1 MMMILK
7 VTEGSDVALM
17 PDPLLKLIASVRG
30 EFAEGLMIG
39 TQPVDGKQLVFINVD
54 ATREQIET
62 MTSADIFDDETGEQ
76 IAFDLG
82 WEVLAV
88 ENETVDQSLL
98 LPYFVDVP
106 VFELDDDGEY
116 MLQTGTEPVTDLTD
130 KLQVWA
136 GKSWIY

>member
-1 MMMILK
+1 MMMILE
-7 VTEGSDVALM
+7 VQEGANIELM
-17 PDPLLKLIASVRG
+17 PDELKALIASVRG

-39 TQPVDGKQLVFINVD
+39 TQPVDGKQLLFVNVE
-54 ATREQIET
+54 ATREQVEFLT
-62 MTSADIFDDETGEQ
+62 GSDDFDDDGNQ

-82 WEVLAV
+82 WTVLAV

-106 VFELDDDGEY
+106 VFDFDDDGEY
-116 MLQTGTEPVTDLTD
+116 IQTGTEPVTELTD

-136 GKSWIY
+136 GKNWKY

>member
-7 VTEGSDVALM
+7 VQEGSDIALM
-17 PDPLLKLIASVRG
+17 PNSLLKLIASVRG

-54 ATREQIET
+54 ATREQIEA
-62 MTSADIFDDETGEQ
+62 MTNADIFDDETGEQ

-88 ENETVDQSLL
+88 ENEIVDQSLL

-106 VFELDDDGEY
+106 MFEIDEDGEY
-116 MLQTGTEPVTDLTD
+116 VQTGTQPVTDLTD

>member
-1 MMMILK
+1 MMMILE
-7 VTEGSDVALM
+7 VQEGANIELM
-17 PDPLLKLIASVRG
+17 PDELKALIASVRG

-39 TQPVDGKQLVFINVD
+39 TQPVDGLQLLFVNVE
-54 ATREQIET
+54 ATREQVEFLT
-62 MTSADIFDDETGEQ
+62 GSDDFDDDGNQ

-82 WEVLAV
+82 WTVLAV

-106 VFELDDDGEY
+106 VFDFDDDGEY
-116 MLQTGTEPVTDLTD
+116 IQTGTEPVTELTD

-136 GKSWIY
+136 GKNWKY

>member
-1 MMMILK
+1 MMMILE
-7 VTEGSDVALM
+7 VQEGSDIELM

>member
-1 MMMILK
+1 MMMILE
-7 VTEGSDVALM
+7 VQEGANIELM
-17 PDPLLKLIASVRG
+17 PDELKALIASVRG

-39 TQPVDGKQLVFINVD
+39 TQPVDGKQLLFVNVE
-54 ATREQIET
+54 ATREQVEFLT
-62 MTSADIFDDETGEQ
+62 GSDAFDDDGNQ

-82 WEVLAV
+82 WTVLAV

-106 VFELDDDGEY
+106 VFDFDDDGEY
-116 MLQTGTEPVTDLTD
+116 IQTGTEPVTELTD

-136 GKSWIY
+136 GKNWKY

>member
-1 MMMILK
+1 MMMILE
-7 VTEGSDVALM
+7 VQEGANIELM
-17 PDPLLKLIASVRG
+17 PDELKALIASVKG

-39 TQPVDGKQLVFINVD
+39 TQPVDGKQLLFVNVE
-54 ATREQIET
+54 ATREQVEFLT
-62 MTSADIFDDETGEQ
+62 GSDAFDDDGNQ

-82 WEVLAV
+82 WTVLAV

-106 VFELDDDGEY
+106 VFDFDDDGEY
-116 MLQTGTEPVTDLTD
+116 IQTGTEPVTELTD

-136 GKSWIY
+136 GKNWKY